1 MKLSLFTAALIV
13 FSVGCSQQDKKVK
26 NYVPRILV
34 KNEVFNDFPKDAS
47 DSISVVK
54 ISEPGQEPA
63 LAVKFR
69 DSIIHIQ
76 NKITDTDKGFS
87 RFKSEAVQFINKQKT
102 CLLVQL
108 ADSSGLT
115 PRPFLIATNN
125 GKLEVISLYR
135 PSNGKDDQKYT
146 TGINK
151 IGATGYLVN
160 NDFFITNVTSKVYLI
175 KRQHPDERIQGQF
188 LLLSPD
194 KQTIIFAVKDFL
206 YQVHYRSNED
216 LNEPIAPNSP
226 KDIASIYKW
235 ITANYTFRKNK
246 NGVTFLRYNDDDR
259 IVDMRQP
266 R

>member
-1 MKLSLFTAALIV
+1 M
-13 FSVGCSQQDKKVK
+13 
-26 NYVPRILV
+26 
-34 KNEVFNDFPKDAS
+34 
-47 DSISVVK
+47 
-54 ISEPGQEPA
+54 
-63 LAVKFR
+63 
-69 DSIIHIQ
+69 
-76 NKITDTDKGFS
+76 
-87 RFKSEAVQFINKQKT
+87 
-102 CLLVQL
+102 
-108 ADSSGLT
+108 
-115 PRPFLIATNN
+115 IATNN
-125 GKLEVISLYR
+125 GKLEAVSLYR

-146 TGINK
+146 TGINTK
-151 IGATGYLVN
+151 VGATGYLVN
-160 NDFFITNVTSKVYLI
+160 NDFFITNVTSKVYLL

-216 LNEPIAPNSP
+216 LNEPIAPDSP
-226 KDIASIYKW
+226 QDIASIYKW

>member
-1 MKLSLFTAALIV
+1 MKLSLVAVALIIL
-13 FSVGCSQQDKKVK
+13 SAGCNQQEKKGK

-34 KNEVFNDFPKDAS
+34 KNEVFNDFPKNAS

-54 ISEPGQEPA
+54 ISEPGQEPI
-63 LAVKFR
+63 LVVKFR
-69 DSIIHIQ
+69 DTTVHIQ
-76 NKITDTDKGFS
+76 NKISDTGEGLYK
-87 RFKSEAVQFINKQKT
+87 FKSESVQFTNSQRT

-108 ADSSGLT
+108 ADSSGLAA
-115 PRPFLIATNN
+115 RPFLIATNN

-135 PSNGKDDQKYT
+135 PSNGKDDKKYT

-151 IGATGYLVN
+151 VGATGYLVN
-160 NDFFITNVTSKVYLI
+160 NDFFITNVTSKVYLL
-175 KRQHPDERIQGQF
+175 KRQHPDERIQGQV

-194 KQTIIFAVKDFL
+194 KQTIIFAVKDYL
-206 YQVHYRSNED
+206 YQVSYRTNED

-226 KDIASIYKW
+226 QDIASIYKW
-235 ITANYTFRKNK
+235 ITANYSFRKNK
-246 NGVTFLRYNDDDR
+246 NGITFLRYNDDDR